1 MRSLL
6 ALIPLLPLVLHPWSA
21 TTTPVVVSAFTDGHS
36 LRFDSPID
44 LPWAS
49 WLPADLQEA
58 SLAAHTSRREE
69 LFAQR
74 SDFGSTEVPFSHAV
88 TPDLERKF
96 YYLLDPT
103 GLREI
108 RPTGLAG
115 TARVQWLNNSSTV
128 RDVEAFGQ
136 VVGSAGGAGPG
147 GFVLVSDS
155 KMKLVM
161 TTSHFTADA
170 LLAPNGGTYL
180 GRGTAFREIIG
191 QYHVREAG
199 TAESEG
205 WIWVQWRADDELVEA
220 GCQRRFSLFRLGPE
234 PVEVGTTSDGCDV

>member
-1 MRSLL
+1 MLG
-6 ALIPLLPLVLHPWSA
+6 LLPSSA
-21 TTTPVVVSAFTDGHS
+21 REVGTTPVVVSAFTDGHS
-36 LRFDSPID
+36 LRFDTPMD

-88 TPDLERKF
+88 TPDLARKF

-108 RPTGLAG
+108 RPTSLAG
-115 TARVQWLNNSSTV
+115 TARIEWLGNSSTV
-128 RDVEAFGQ
+128 SEVKAFGQ
-136 VVGSAGGAGPG
+136 VVGSVGGTGPG
-147 GFVLVSDS
+147 GFVLVSDT
-155 KMKLVM
+155 KMSLVM
-161 TTSHFTADA
+161 TASHLTADA

-191 QYHVREAG
+191 QYHVREAR
-199 TAESEG
+199 TPESEG
-205 WIWVQWRADDELVEA
+205 WIWVQWRADDEQVEG
-220 GCQRRFSLFRLGPE
+220 GCQRRFSLFRLGQE
-234 PVEVGTTSDGCDV
+234 PAEVGTTSDGCDV